1 MITKYLT
8 HYRIRCVAL
17 FVFIL
22 LSSRIVLAQPL
33 KKDPICNQVI
43 YEMNVRQF
51 TPEGT
56 FNAASSHLERLQKMG
71 VDIVWLMPVHP
82 IGKLNRKGS
91 LGSYYA
97 VQDYKKINPE
107 FGNDN
112 DFKSFVK
119 KAHQLKLKVIIDWVA
134 NHSAPDNVW
143 ATSGNLSWY
152 TLDSLGRLQPTIGTD
167 WWDVADLNYD
177 SKEMR
182 KEMIS
187 SMSYW
192 LKEFDLDGFRCDV
205 ADWVPQDFWEQAR
218 AELNKVK
225 PIFML
230 AEAENPKLHEKAFE
244 MSYAWEFHH
253 IMNDIAK
260 GKKKVNYILNYAE
273 NKRFPTYAHRMHF
286 TSNHDENSWNGT
298 EEERMGEARFCM
310 AALAFT
316 FQGIPLIYNGQE
328 SGLNKRLRFFEK
340 DTIDW
345 KDYPLNNFYKDLC
358 ELHKKNSALHSGL
371 SGGQLKILHADTTTN
386 VLVFSRTKGKNKV
399 YCVFNLSA
407 SKNDVNLP
415 LKELNGGFMEW
426 VEKKKVFIKG
436 NYTQSLP
443 PWSYKIYIQ

>member
-17 FVFIL
+17 FVCIL

-143 ATSGNLSWY
+143 ATYGNLSWY

-310 AALAFT
+310 AVLAFT

>member
-1 MITKYLT
+1 MHKNFQLLISF
-8 HYRIRCVAL
+8 CVL
-17 FVFIL
+17 FNSCIFF
-22 LSSRIVLAQPL
+22 AQPV
-33 KKDPICNQVI
+33 KKDPISKEVI

-56 FNAASSHLERLQKMG
+56 FNSASNHLGRLNKMG
-71 VDIVWLMPVHP
+71 VDIVWLMPINP

-107 FGNDN
+107 FGNEADL
-112 DFKSFVK
+112 KSFIK
-119 KAHQLKLKVIIDWVA
+119 KVHDLKMKVIIDWVA

-143 ATSGNLSWY
+143 ANSGKLSWY
-152 TLDSLGRLQPTIGTD
+152 TLDSNGKLQPTIGTD

-182 KEMIS
+182 KEMIA
-187 SMSYW
+187 SMAYW
-192 LKEFDLDGFRCDV
+192 LKEFDIDGFRCDV
-205 ADWVPQDFWEQAR
+205 ADWVPQDFWEEAR
-218 AELNKVK
+218 KELNKVK

-230 AEAENPKLHEKAFE
+230 AEAENPKHHEKAFE

-260 GKKKVNYILNYAE
+260 GKKKVNYIYNYAS
-273 NKRFPTYAHRMHF
+273 NKRFPQYAHRMHF

-298 EEERMGEARFCM
+298 EEERMGPARFSM
-310 AALAFT
+310 AALTFT

-345 KDYPLNNFYKDLC
+345 KNYPLNDFYADLC
-358 ELHKKNSALHSGL
+358 TLHKNNPALWSGKA
-371 SGGQLKILHADTTTN
+371 GGELKILHADTLTN
-386 VLVFSRTKGKNKV
+386 LLVFSRKKGKNTV
-399 YCVFNLSA
+399 ICVFNFSPE
-407 SKNDVNLP
+407 SRDVNLP
-415 LKELNGGFMEW
+415 ISALQGDFMEW
-426 VEKKKVFIKG
+426 SEKKKVLISS
-436 NYTQSLP
+436 NYSQKLS
-443 PWSYKIYIQ
+443 PWSYKIYIR

>member
-8 HYRIRCVAL
+8 HYSIRCVAL

-260 GKKKVNYILNYAE
+260 GKKKVNYIVNYAE
-273 NKRFPTYAHRMHF
+273 NKRFPAYAHRMHF

-358 ELHKKNSALHSGL
+358 ELHKKNSSLHSGL
-371 SGGQLKILHADTTTN
+371 SGGLLKILHADTTTN